1 THARP
6 PDAPG
11 SSVRGSPCARDAR
24 CFRCSPSPGV
34 PRGIAR
40 ATAAASV
47 PAPGRVEALSQEGWG
62 VIRGAGKTV
71 FVAGAL
77 PGVLVEYR
85 VRRRQRSHDE
95 AELVT
100 VLEAAPDR
108 IEPRCPHFGTCGGCA
123 LQHLAPG

>member
-1 THARP
+1 GS
-6 PDAPG
+6 PDARG
-11 SSVRGSPCARDAR
+11 SSVRGGAGAADDRG
-24 CFRCSPSPGV
+24 FRRSPSPGV
-34 PRGIAR
+34 PRGR
-40 ATAAASV
+40 APAAAAVSV
-47 PAPGRVEALSQEGWG
+47 AATGRVEALRQEGWG

-77 PGVLVEYR
+77 PGELVEYR

-108 IEPRCPHFGTCGGCA
+108 IEIGRAHV
-123 LQHLAPG
+123 